1 MLFLDLLLGVV
12 ATGYAHWG
20 LPATVRSTGQVVVAR
35 SLLAFTGLGT
45 GLIAMNSL
53 TDRPAWLAF
62 AVGFGVIHIPAAAII
77 YLKRQR

>member
-1 MLFLDLLLGVV
+1 MLFIDLVLGVL
-12 ATGYAHWG
+12 ATVYAHWY
-20 LPATVRSTGQVVVAR
+20 LPDTIRSTGQAVVVR

-53 TDRPAWLAF
+53 ADRPAWLAF